1 MTPQE
6 KAIQIFN
13 KFYGIPVYLKTVKEC
28 CHILI
33 DEIIESREDDGAF
46 NDTKW
51 GNNSEYYSPHPMYL
65 SYWLQ
70 VKEEINKL

>member
-6 KAIQIFN
+6 KAIEIYN
-13 KFYGIPVYLKTVKEC
+13 KFYGIPLYIKTIKQC
-28 CHILI
+28 CNIVV
-33 DEIIESREDDGAF
+33 DEIIESREDDSSF

-51 GNNSEYYSPHPMYL
+51 GNGSEYYTPHPMYL
-65 SYWLQ
+65 NYWLQ